1 MFFCRSPPGLL
12 YALWCYNNEFVFPLL
27 CARSLVSDL
36 FASEAIGFLQLSL
49 HYVNRK
55 QAARLSP
62 WSSAARSTF
71 QSLGPE
77 PPRTLLPTF
86 RVSARSNRAP
96 CKPGVNEDH
105 NTARGETP
113 SPLLSGIIAVSA
125 ERLSSMESHLALRTA
140 KDPRMPQGDPTACTP
155 LPPSRCSSSASP

>member
-62 WSSAARSTF
+62 GPQWRGARSN
-71 QSLGPE
+71 
-77 PPRTLLPTF
+77 PRDPNQPRMLLPTF
-86 RVSARSNRAP
+86 RVSARGDRAP
-96 CKPGVNEDH
+96 CKPGVNEDR
-105 NTARGETP
+105 NAARGETP
-113 SPLLSGIIAVSA
+113 SPLLRGIIAVSA
-125 ERLSSMESHLALRTA
+125 ERLSLMESHLALRTA
-140 KDPRMPQGDPTACTP
+140 KDPGMPQGDTTPCTP
-155 LPPSRCSSSASP
+155 LPPSSCSSSASS